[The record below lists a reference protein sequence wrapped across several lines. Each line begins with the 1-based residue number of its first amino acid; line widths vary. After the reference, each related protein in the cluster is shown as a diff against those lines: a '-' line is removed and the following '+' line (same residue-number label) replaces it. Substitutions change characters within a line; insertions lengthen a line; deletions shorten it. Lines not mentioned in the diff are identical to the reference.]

1 MGDLVCSCLRR
12 VETMDNS
19 VLTPESQLNQSTESD
34 VLEEVDGMNAGDYSM
49 NETLNQSTES
59 DVLDEVDGMNTGD
72 DSLDETVPGQNPRG
86 MGIGPK
92 KMKIKKAPSK
102 DKQNGCKQQ

>member
-1 MGDLVCSCLRR
+1 MGDCSCRR
-12 VETMDNS
+12 KGESMEDS
-19 VLTPESQLNQSTESD
+19 ALTLESQVNQSTEYD
-34 VLEEVDGMNAGDYSM
+34 VSEEVDGMHTGDYSM

-59 DVLDEVDGMNTGD
+59 DVSDEVDGMNTGD

-102 DKQNGCKQQ
+102 DKHNGCKQQ